1 MAPEITIARLPRPR
15 VDGPMLAAVL
25 TLVGLGVV
33 MVAAA
38 SGSASEAQ
46 TGAAFAILQ
55 RQAVFAGIGVVALA
69 LGAGIEPAA
78 LERRARIIV
87 VVTVVLLALVLIP
100 GLGHMAGGA
109 RRWLQLGPVGVQIGE
124 IAKGVVVIYLA
135 TVLAQRSR
143 EQARRSGVGALV
155 HLVIPGVMM
164 VLLLLEP
171 DFGTAVL
178 IAAVSFL
185 LLFVGGARVGNL
197 AGLLALAVPLLTLV
211 VSTSAYRM
219 RRVMAFLEPWEH
231 RYDIGYQITESL
243 MTLGSGGAFGLGL
256 GESRQRLFFL
266 PAAHTD
272 FILAVLG
279 EELGFAGVTLVVACF
294 AVIGWRAL
302 RAALMAT
309 STFTS
314 LLIVGL
320 SSMLLVQA
328 AFNIAVVLGLVPTKG
343 ITLPFVSA
351 GGSSLVTSMFFV
363 GLLLRAVADARAARG
378 EV

>member
-1 MAPEITIARLPRPR
+1 MAPEVTIARWPRPR
-15 VDGPMLAAVL
+15 VDGAMLAAVL

-38 SGSASEAQ
+38 SGSASLAQ
-46 TGAAFAILQ
+46 TGDAFAIVQ
-55 RQAVFAGIGVVALA
+55 RQAVFAGLGVVALVV
-69 LGAGIEPAA
+69 GAGIDPAA
-78 LERRARIIV
+78 LERRSRVIV
-87 VVTVVLLALVLIP
+87 VVTLVLLALVLIP
-100 GLGHMAGGA
+100 GIGHVAGGA

-124 IAKGVVVIYLA
+124 LAKGAVVIYVAAALA
-135 TVLAQRSR
+135 HRPP
-143 EQARRSGVGALV
+143 EHARRTGVGALT
-155 HLVIPGVMM
+155 HLVVPGVMM

-178 IAAVSFL
+178 IAAVTFL
-185 LLFVGGARVGNL
+185 LLFVGGARVGYL
-197 AGLLALAVPLLTLV
+197 AGLLALAIPVMTLV

-279 EELGFAGVTLVVACF
+279 EELGFLGVALVVACF

-302 RAALMAT
+302 RAAVAST
-309 STFTS
+309 SSFAA

-320 SSMLLVQA
+320 TSMLLVQA

-351 GGSSLVTSMFFV
+351 GGSSLVTSMFFA
-363 GLLLRAVADARAARG
+363 GLLLRAVSDARATRG